1 MKNACLAVATN
12 IWFTIVFWF
21 IYFIWNK
28 IIICS
33 IKLGPLITLSLNKEQ
48 TMKKYYQNN
57 INIQR
62 KLFKRKLKKF
72 HVFMKMSEIK

>member
-1 MKNACLAVATN
+1 
-12 IWFTIVFWF
+12 
-21 IYFIWNK
+21 
-28 IIICS
+28 
-33 IKLGPLITLSLNKEQ
+33 
-48 TMKKYYQNN
+48 MKKYYQNN